1 MTKSKQNMKKNN
13 NKTIKRYRRKVKNK
27 RRQTKRRQTKRK
39 QTTKKLL
46 KGGEELL
53 FTFQNIYEN
62 IVENKNK
69 DYKCLKLQ
77 KNDEPPEWLYIV
89 DGPGLELN
97 GVHVD
102 GDILFIMHFDE
113 TRKTPTHIKLR
124 DYGHNCIIPP
134 NQNIENITT
143 DEDYK
148 CKNVKGDIMYNLKD
162 YNVTIEDDKAILRTI
177 KKIIDFYSFE
187 EERLLITFQDILD
200 YTEKYEYVRI
210 GKRSWVKIKNNGE
223 RNLTFHFMARPSRD
237 GKLRYLKKSSCQIPE
252 DIGVTQHCHDNEGN
266 IIFNLIRLRDTVT
279 NQDLRFEIDECVR
292 RAEQTQGE

>member
-1 MTKSKQNMKKNN
+1 MAKSKQNMKKNN

-27 RRQTKRRQTKRK
+27 RRQTKRKQTKRK

-53 FTFQNIYEN
+53 LTFQNIYKN
-62 IVENKNK
+62 IVVNKNK

-89 DGPGLELN
+89 P
-97 GVHVD
+97 VD

-124 DYGHNCIIPP
+124 DYGHDCIIPP

-143 DEDYK
+143 DEDYT

-162 YNVTIEDDKAILRTI
+162 YNVTIEDDKAIIRTL
-177 KKIIDFYSFE
+177 DTSHETGE

-200 YTEKYEYVRI
+200 DTEKYED
-210 GKRSWVKIKNNGE
+210 
-223 RNLTFHFMARPSRD
+223 RNRKWS
-237 GKLRYLKKSSCQIPE
+237 I
-252 DIGVTQHCHDNEGN
+252 
-266 IIFNLIRLRDTVT
+266 
-279 NQDLRFEIDECVR
+279 
-292 RAEQTQGE
+292 

>member
-1 MTKSKQNMKKNN
+1 MAKSKQNMKKNN

-27 RRQTKRRQTKRK
+27 RRQTKRKQTKRK

-53 FTFQNIYEN
+53 LTFQNIYKN
-62 IVENKNK
+62 IVVNKNK

-89 DGPGLELN
+89 P
-97 GVHVD
+97 VD

-124 DYGHNCIIPP
+124 DYGHDCIIPP

-143 DEDYK
+143 DEDYT

-200 YTEKYEYVRI
+200 DTEKYEYVRI

-252 DIGVTQHCHDNEGN
+252 DIGDKHECHDNEGN